1 MSGRDRPLVLE
12 MRGICKAF
20 PGVVALDRVDLTIE
34 AGDVHMLL
42 GENGAGKST
51 LMKILAGA
59 HRKDAGEI
67 LLDGRTVEIGGPRDA
82 RALGIR
88 VIYQELN
95 LVPHLSVAENIFL
108 GALPTRRWR
117 SFPGL
122 VDWRT
127 LHDRTA
133 TLLLDLGMTLDPRAP
148 VGRLGLAQRQLVEIA
163 KALHPASAKA
173 SAGKGVDAKILVMD
187 EPTSALT
194 SREVGQL
201 FALIERLASR
211 GVSIVYITHRLDEV
225 FRIGRRIT
233 VMRDGRHVATRPI
246 DQVTVPELVRLM
258 ANRDLS
264 EHFPK
269 VRVERG
275 AELLRVEGLGVSGVL
290 TNISFSLHA
299 GEVLGMSGLLGA
311 GRTELARVIAG
322 ADRFD
327 HGRLF
332 VDGREM
338 RFRSPADAIAQGI
351 GLLPEDR
358 KAQGLVPGL
367 TVARN
372 IALPHGTRLAPLGIL
387 SRRGESKMAA
397 PICGELR
404 VKATPTQAV
413 RQLSGGNQQK
423 VVLGKWLAGAGRIFI
438 FDEPTRGVDVGAK
451 VEIYNLMNR
460 LTARGASII
469 MMSSELPELLGMS
482 DRILVLHRGRIHAE
496 LAAADA
502 TEERVLSAALGLAK
516 PALSDAVV
524 PGAEG

>member
-1 MSGRDRPLVLE
+1 VNSGGAPVPVLE
-12 MRGICKAF
+12 MRGIRKAF
-20 PGVVALDRVDLTIE
+20 PGVVALDNVDLTLH

-51 LMKILAGA
+51 LMKILSGA
-59 HRKDAGEI
+59 YRKDAGEI
-67 LLDGRTVEIGGPRDA
+67 RLDGQPVEIGGPRAA
-82 RALGIR
+82 RDLGIR

-108 GALPTRRWR
+108 GELPTRLGG
-117 SFPGL
+117 F

-127 LHDRTA
+127 LADRA
-133 TLLLDLGMTLDPRAP
+133 SGLLDNLGMSIDPRAP
-148 VGRLGLAQRQLVEIA
+148 VGRLGLAQRQMVEIA
-163 KALHPASAKA
+163 KALAASATA
-173 SAGKGVDAKILVMD
+173 SARHGHDAKVLVMD

-194 SREVGQL
+194 SREVTQL
-201 FALIERLASR
+201 FALIERLTAR

-233 VMRDGRHVATRPI
+233 VMRDGRHVTTRPI

-258 ANRDLS
+258 ANRDLT

-269 VRVERG
+269 VRTERG
-275 AELLRVEGLGVSGVL
+275 AELLRVEGINVRGMLSD
-290 TNISFSLHA
+290 ISFSLHA
-299 GEVLGMSGLLGA
+299 GEVLGISGLLGA
-311 GRTELARVIAG
+311 GRTELARVVAG

-327 HGRLF
+327 EGRLL
-332 VDGREM
+332 VDGREV
-338 RFRSPADAIAQGI
+338 RFRNPADAIARGI

-372 IALPHGTRLAPLGIL
+372 IALPHGRRLAPLGVL
-387 SRRGESKMAA
+387 SRRCEADMAA
-397 PICGELR
+397 PISDELR

-413 RQLSGGNQQK
+413 RLLSGGNQQK
-423 VVLGKWLAGAGRIFI
+423 VVLGKWLAGAGRVFI

-460 LTARGASII
+460 LTARGAGII
-469 MMSSELPELLGMS
+469 MISSELPELLGMS
-482 DRILVLHRGRIHAE
+482 DRILVMHRGRIHAE
-496 LAAADA
+496 IAAADA
-502 TEERVLSAALGLAK
+502 TEERVLSAALGLA
-516 PALSDAVV
+516 S
-524 PGAEG
+524 